1 MNIIDER
8 ETQTKKTTTKKKQRQ
23 KRAKETKDI
32 VKGFVQ
38 LICKASLIF
47 IRI

>member
-1 MNIIDER
+1 MKITDER
-8 ETQTKKTTTKKKQRQ
+8 ETQTKKTKKQQIQ
-23 KRAKETKDI
+23 KRAKETKDV